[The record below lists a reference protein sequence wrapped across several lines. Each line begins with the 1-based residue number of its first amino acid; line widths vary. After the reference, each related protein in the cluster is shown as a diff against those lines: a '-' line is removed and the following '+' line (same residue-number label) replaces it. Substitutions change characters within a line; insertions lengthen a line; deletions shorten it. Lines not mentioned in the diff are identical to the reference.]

1 MPSPSTFLVDTPS
14 HEHSYMSPLMGQWG
28 WAARPNPD
36 YERFGFESGM
46 MTPQS
51 ALGKRKADFLKA

>member
-1 MPSPSTFLVDTPS
+1 
-14 HEHSYMSPLMGQWG
+14 MSPLMGQWG